1 MHKRI
6 LLPTDGSEN
15 AEKAGEYAIS
25 LADLSGADIIV
36 LNVIDTYYLDSIPQ
50 PDVRESVDEELRA
63 DVKRAV
69 ERFESKIEE
78 NKCNGKCQNVNFKI
92 LIKEG
97 KPADVILKT
106 IDEEGIDQVI
116 IGKSSKKGLER
127 FLLGKTTDKVVKEA
141 KIPVNVIS

>member
-15 AEKAGEYAIS
+15 AERAGDYAIS

-36 LNVIDTYYLDSIPQ
+36 LNVIDTYYLNSIPQ
-50 PDVRESVDEELRA
+50 PDVRESVDEELRSG
-63 DVKRAV
+63 VRKSV
-69 ERFESKIEE
+69 ERFEKKLEE
-78 NKCNGKCQNVNFKI
+78 DKCNGRCKNVNFKI

-106 IDEEGIDQVI
+106 IDEEGIDQVV
-116 IGKSSKKGLER
+116 IGKSGKHGLER
-127 FLLGKTTDKVVKEA
+127 LLLGKTTDQVVKEA
-141 KIPVNVIS
+141 KVPVNVIS

>member
-50 PDVRESVDEELRA
+50 PDVRESVDEDLRA
-63 DVKRAV
+63 DVQRAV
-69 ERFESKIEE
+69 ERFEAKIEE
-78 NKCNGKCQNVNFKI
+78 NKCNGTCQNVNFKI
-92 LIKEG
+92 VIKEG
-97 KPADVILKT
+97 KPAEVILKT
-106 IDEEGIDQVI
+106 IEEEGIDQVI

-127 FLLGKTTDKVVKEA
+127 FLLGQTTDKVVKEA
-141 KIPVNVIS
+141 KVPVNVIS

>member
-36 LNVIDTYYLDSIPQ
+36 LNVIDTYYLAAIPQ

-63 DVKRAV
+63 DVQKAV
-69 ERFESKIEE
+69 ERFEEQIED

-106 IDEEGIDQVI
+106 INEEEIDQVI
-116 IGKSSKKGLER
+116 IGKSGKQGLEK
-127 FLLGKTTDKVVKEA
+127 FLLGKTTDKVVKQA
-141 KIPVNVIS
+141 KVPVNVIS

>member
-6 LLPTDGSEN
+6 LVPTDGSEN
-15 AEKAGEYAIS
+15 AIRAGEYAIS

-36 LNVIDTYYLDSIPQ
+36 LNVIDTYYLDAIPQ

-63 DVKRAV
+63 GVKRAV
-69 ERFESKIEE
+69 ERFEEKLEE
-78 NKCNGKCQNVNFKI
+78 NKCNGKCQNVKFKI

-116 IGKSSKKGLER
+116 IGKSSKQGLER

-141 KIPVNVIS
+141 KVPVNVIS

>member
-15 AEKAGEYAIS
+15 AERAGEYAIS

-36 LNVIDTYYLDSIPQ
+36 LNVIDTYYLDAIPQ

-63 DVKRAV
+63 DVQRAV
-69 ERFESKIEE
+69 ERFEAKIEE
-78 NKCNGKCQNVNFKI
+78 NKCKGKCQNVKFKI

-116 IGKSSKKGLER
+116 IGKSGKQGLEK
-127 FLLGKTTDKVVKEA
+127 FLLGKTTDKVVKKA
-141 KIPVNVIS
+141 KVPVNVIS

>member
-15 AEKAGEYAIS
+15 AERAGEYAIS

-36 LNVIDTYYLDSIPQ
+36 LNVIDTYYLYSVPQ
-50 PDVRESVDEELRA
+50 PDLRESVDEELRA
-63 DVKRAV
+63 DVQRAV
-69 ERFESKIEE
+69 ERFEAKLEE
-78 NKCNGKCQNVNFKI
+78 NKCNGKCTNVNFKI

-106 IDEEGIDQVI
+106 IDEEEIDQVI
-116 IGKSSKKGLER
+116 IGKSGKHGLER
-127 FLLGKTTDKVVKEA
+127 FLLGRTTDKVVKEA
-141 KIPVNVIS
+141 KVPVNVIS

>member
-6 LLPTDGSEN
+6 LLPTDGSKN
-15 AEKAGEYAIS
+15 AERAGEYAIS

-36 LNVIDTYYLDSIPQ
+36 LNVIDTYYLNAITQ

-63 DVKRAV
+63 SVKKAI
-69 ERFESKIEE
+69 ERFEEKIEE
-78 NKCNGKCQNVNFKI
+78 NKCNGTCQNVNFKI

-106 IDEEGIDQVI
+106 IDEEEIDQVI
-116 IGKSSKKGLER
+116 IGKSGKHGLER
-127 FLLGKTTDKVVKEA
+127 FLLGNTTERVLKEA
-141 KIPVNVIS
+141 KVSVNVIS

>member
-36 LNVIDTYYLDSIPQ
+36 LNVIDTYYLEAIPQ

-63 DVKRAV
+63 DVQRAV
-69 ERFESKIEE
+69 ERFEAKIEE

-92 LIKEG
+92 LLKEG

-141 KIPVNVIS
+141 KVPFNVIS

>member
-36 LNVIDTYYLDSIPQ
+36 LNVIDTYYLEAIPQ

-63 DVKRAV
+63 DVQRVV
-69 ERFESKIEE
+69 ERFEAKIEE

-106 IDEEGIDQVI
+106 INEEGIDQVI

>member
-15 AEKAGEYAIS
+15 AIRAGEYAIS

-36 LNVIDTYYLDSIPQ
+36 LNVIDTYYLKSIPQ

-63 DVKRAV
+63 DVQKAV
-69 ERFESKIEE
+69 ESFEKEIEE
-78 NKCNGKCQNVNFKI
+78 NKCNGKCQNVKFKI
-92 LIKEG
+92 LLKEG

-106 IDEEGIDQVI
+106 IDEEGIDQVV

-127 FLLGKTTDKVVKEA
+127 FLLGKTTDKVVKAA
-141 KIPVNVIS
+141 KVPVNVIS

>member
-15 AEKAGEYAIS
+15 AIKAGEYAIS

-36 LNVIDTYYLDSIPQ
+36 LNVIDTYYLDSVPQ

-63 DVKRAV
+63 DVKKAV
-69 ERFESKIEE
+69 EHFEEKIEDS
-78 NKCNGKCQNVNFKI
+78 KCNGKCENVDFKI

-116 IGKSSKKGLER
+116 IGKSGKHGLEK

-141 KIPVNVIS
+141 KVPVNVIS

>member
-25 LADLSGADIIV
+25 LADLSGADILV
-36 LNVIDTYYLDSIPQ
+36 LNVIDTYYLEAIPQ

-63 DVKRAV
+63 DVQRAV
-69 ERFESKIEE
+69 ERFEAKIEE

-92 LIKEG
+92 FIKEG

-106 IDEEGIDQVI
+106 INEEGIDQVI

-141 KIPVNVIS
+141 KVPVNVIS

>member
-1 MHKRI
+1 MHKKI
-6 LLPTDGSEN
+6 LVPTDGSEN
-15 AEKAGEYAIS
+15 AIKAGEYAIS

-36 LNVIDTYYLDSIPQ
+36 LNVIDTYYLAAIPQ

-63 DVKRAV
+63 DVQKAV
-69 ERFESKIEE
+69 ERFEEQIED

-106 IDEEGIDQVI
+106 INEEEIDQVI
-116 IGKSSKKGLER
+116 IGKSGKQGLEK
-127 FLLGKTTDKVVKEA
+127 FLLGKTTDKVVKQA
-141 KIPVNVIS
+141 TVPVNVIS

>member
-15 AEKAGEYAIS
+15 AERAGEYAIS

-36 LNVIDTYYLDSIPQ
+36 LNVIDTYYLNSIPQ

-63 DVKRAV
+63 GVKKSV
-69 ERFESKIEE
+69 EHFEKKLEE
-78 NKCNGKCQNVNFKI
+78 DKCNGKCKNVNFKI

-106 IDEEGIDQVI
+106 VDEEGIDQVV
-116 IGKSSKKGLER
+116 IGKSGKHGLES
-127 FLLGKTTDKVVKEA
+127 FLLGRTTDKVVKEA
-141 KIPVNVIS
+141 KVPVNVIS

>member
-6 LLPTDGSEN
+6 LIPTDGSEN
-15 AEKAGEYAIS
+15 AIRAGEYAIS

-36 LNVIDTYYLDSIPQ
+36 LSVIDTYYLDSIPQ

-69 ERFESKIEE
+69 ERFEAKLEE
-78 NKCNGKCQNVNFKI
+78 NQCNGTCKNVNFKI

-106 IDEEGIDQVI
+106 IDEEGIDQVV
-116 IGKSSKKGLER
+116 IGKSGKKGLER
-127 FLLGKTTDKVVKEA
+127 FLLGQTTDKVVKEA
-141 KIPVNVIS
+141 KVPVNVIS